1 MSIYGYARVS
11 TKEQHEDRQVQ
22 ALLEYGVNEEN
33 IFVDKVSR
41 KRFWKTRIQVY
52 KRTIKENKRKWE
64 CTSNKIDR

>member
-1 MSIYGYARVS
+1 MYIVRKSTYNKKEVKNMSIYGYARVS

-41 KRFWKTRIQVY
+41 KRF
-52 KRTIKENKRKWE
+52 
-64 CTSNKIDR
+64 